1 MERWLTLRRLGGI
14 AILLLVL
21 AGIWALRP
29 LWYNDPASEVA
40 RLVPLLALE
49 PGATAAEV
57 GAGDGQMAV
66 ILAARLGAS
75 GRLYATEVDPAR
87 RRTIQDAVGK
97 AGLHNV
103 TVLEAGERQTHLPAG
118 CCDAIYMRRVYH
130 HFTNPATL
138 DASLFEAL
146 RPGGRL
152 AIIDFV
158 PVRWLFWLRRPE
170 GVPEDRGGHGI
181 PPAVVLRE
189 VTAAGFVLD
198 RRIDDWNSRE
208 YCLVFRKP

>member
-1 MERWLTLRRLGGI
+1 MARWLTLRRSGGI
-14 AILLLVL
+14 AVLLLAL

-29 LWYNDPASEVA
+29 LWYNDPAGEVA

-49 PGATAAEV
+49 PGAMAADV
-57 GAGDGQMAV
+57 GAGEGQMAV
-66 ILAARLGAS
+66 VVAARLGAG
-75 GRLYATEVDPAR
+75 GRLYATEIDPAR
-87 RRTIQDAVGK
+87 RRTIDATAGR

-103 TVLEAGERQTHLPAG
+103 TVLEAGERQTGLPAA
-118 CCDAIYMRRVYH
+118 CCDAVYLRRVYH
-130 HFTNPATL
+130 HFTNPAAL
-138 DASLFEAL
+138 DASLFEAV

-181 PPAVVLRE
+181 PPALVIRE
-189 VTAAGFVLD
+189 VTAAGFLLD
-198 RRIDDWNSRE
+198 RRIDDWSSRE

>member
-1 MERWLTLRRLGGI
+1 MARWLTFRRLCGI
-14 AILLLVL
+14 AILLLAL

-29 LWYNDPASEVA
+29 LWYNDPAGEVA

-57 GAGDGQMAV
+57 GAGEGQMAV
-66 ILAARLGAS
+66 VLAARLGAA
-75 GRLYATEVDPAR
+75 GRLYVTEIDPAR
-87 RRTIQDAVGK
+87 RRVIDAAVGK

-103 TVLEAGERQTHLPAG
+103 TILEAGERQTHLPAA
-118 CCDAIYMRRVYH
+118 CCDAVYMRRVYH
-130 HFTNPATL
+130 HFTNPAAL
-138 DASLFEAL
+138 DASLFEAV

-158 PVRWLFWLRRPE
+158 PVHWLFWLRRPE

-189 VTAAGFVLD
+189 VAAAGFLLES
-198 RRIDDWNSRE
+198 RIDDWSSRE

>member
-1 MERWLTLRRLGGI
+1 MKRWLTLRRLGGI
-14 AILLLVL
+14 AVLLLAV

-29 LWYNDPASEVA
+29 LWYNDPAGEVA

-57 GAGDGQMAV
+57 GAGEGQMAV
-66 ILAARLGAS
+66 VLAARLGAA
-75 GRLYATEVDPAR
+75 GRLYVTEIDPAR
-87 RRTIQDAVGK
+87 RRTIDAAIGK

-103 TVLEAGERQTHLPAG
+103 TVLEAGERQTYLPAA
-118 CCDAIYMRRVYH
+118 CCDAVYMRRVYH
-130 HFTNPATL
+130 HFTNPAAL
-138 DASLFEAL
+138 DASLFEAV

-181 PPAVVLRE
+181 PPALVIRE
-189 VTAAGFVLD
+189 VTAAGFLLG